1 MNKVLVNQEFHEDLT
16 ELVTEIVT
24 KVNEE
29 KDVPDLEHMIQEKID
44 NVYDHDEW
52 MNEVESMIDDA
63 KSEVEND
70 FEDKITENIDDKLDD
85 IREEFEGNIRRD
97 LPRLLDTALEDRKI
111 DKEELKEAVLELKA
125 EWNKLIAEQVKYHF
139 NILAGFMMEQ
149 FKKE

>member
-85 IREEFEGNIRRD
+85 IREEFEGNIRRE
-97 LPRLLDTALEDRKI
+97 LPRLLDTALKDRKI
-111 DKEELKEAVLELKA
+111 DKEELREAVLELKV